1 MISFVFSL
9 GEDEWKRLS
18 ERERQLRLMKLKL
31 EAKRLR
37 RDDKLD
43 ELAKLLGEG
52 FAADVNLKKL
62 LGENRERSV
71 GTLPTVFYRSW
82 SHK

>member
-1 MISFVFSL
+1 M
-9 GEDEWKRLS
+9 
-18 ERERQLRLMKLKL
+18 
-31 EAKRLR
+31 R

-52 FAADVNLKKL
+52 FAAEINLKKL

-71 GTLPTVFYRSW
+71 GKP
-82 SHK
+82 K